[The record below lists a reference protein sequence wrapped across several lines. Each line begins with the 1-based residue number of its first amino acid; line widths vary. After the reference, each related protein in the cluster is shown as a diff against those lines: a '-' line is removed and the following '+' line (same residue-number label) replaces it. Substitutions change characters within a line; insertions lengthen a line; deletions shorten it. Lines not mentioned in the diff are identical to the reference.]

1 MLDFSHIINTPGIDI
16 RYFEGDSQGTNL
28 QVWQTWRKS
37 RGTNWI
43 FMLGVGAGGSG
54 GCGYT
59 NIGGADGGG
68 GSGGGSGGQGS
79 LFIPTIFVPDVLYIQ
94 CGTGGINVTANA
106 AGVNGSNTYIAIEP
120 YTTAN
125 PLTTFLLCPGGTGGG
140 FGVSGGSGQVG
151 GAAGAAPT
159 LGGNVLAGK
168 GFFSAYV
175 GQAGGIGGAAG
186 ASPTSNVSFPV
197 TGLMVTGGAGG
208 GSATAAVFSNGAS
221 ITLATAT
228 NGSEFFYT
236 LPGGVAGS
244 GSTPGTAGQTGIT
257 LKNFLMNTGG
267 TGGGSSSDTSGS
279 NSGQGG
285 GGAPGCGGGGSGGA
299 KLTGMGTF
307 GGDGG
312 DGFVWIISGE

>member
-16 RYFEGDSQGTNL
+16 QYFEGDSQGTNL
-28 QVWQTWRKS
+28 QVWQTWKKP

-43 FMLGVGAGGSG
+43 YMLGVGAGGSG

-140 FGVSGGSGQVG
+140 LGSAGGS
-151 GAAGAAPT
+151 
-159 LGGNVLAGK
+159 
-168 GFFSAYV
+168 
-175 GQAGGIGGAAG
+175 GIGGAAG

-208 GSATAAVFSNGAS
+208 GSATAAAFSNGAS

-228 NGSEFFYT
+228 
-236 LPGGVAGS
+236 L
-244 GSTPGTAGQTGIT
+244 
-257 LKNFLMNTGG
+257 
-267 TGGGSSSDTSGS
+267 
-279 NSGQGG
+279 
-285 GGAPGCGGGGSGGA
+285 
-299 KLTGMGTF
+299 
-307 GGDGG
+307 
-312 DGFVWIISGE
+312 